1 MHMSLH
7 LTGRNRGGNDDKV
20 TFDGRTTN
28 LHSVSDTLL
37 ISERLRTTIYDPY
50 IRRLVWEGLVG
61 KWQNELDAWL
71 VALSADDDTLC
82 PYAWAE
88 PTHQLNCGFVV
99 PKELDD
105 LAPPYHFAED
115 TLVIVAGKPMKSP
128 NTELYTPDCAGV
140 IKERWVSAQA
150 GIRLAAVL
158 NWIFAELNVGEA
170 RRAYS
175 RS

>member
-71 VALSADDDTLC
+71 VALSADDDTLSH
-82 PYAWAE
+82 P
-88 PTHQLNCGFVV
+88 PTQLCNCGFVF

-105 LAPPYHFAED
+105 LAPPYHFAG
-115 TLVIVAGKPMKSP
+115 GKPMKSP